1 MKIKLYILLLLLSV
15 SVFAQQ
21 KQVKTSIDTTRNK
34 IGAQFNLTIKTEV
47 DTAAVVVFP
56 KGNHFGGL
64 EVIRSYVVDTVKKEG
79 RYELIKKYGL
89 TQYDSGKYGIPPLKV
104 LINKKPFLTDSILVE
119 VSNVTVDTLKQKMY
133 DIKPI
138 ASAESDK
145 SWIWKSFLVLLALL
159 AIGAF

>member
-1 MKIKLYILLLLLSV
+1 MKIKLYILLLMFSM

-47 DTAAVVVFP
+47 DTSATVVFP
-56 KGNHFGGL
+56 KGNSFGGL
-64 EVIRSYVVDTVKKEG
+64 EVIRSYMVDTIKKDG

-89 TQYDSGKYGIPPLKV
+89 TQFDSGKYGIPPLKV
-104 LINKKPFLTDSILVE
+104 LINKKAFLTDPILVE
-119 VSNVTVDTLKQKMY
+119 VSNVAVDTLKQKMY

-138 ASAESDK
+138 ASVSSNT
-145 SWIWKSFLVLLALL
+145 SWIVKCLAVLLGL
-159 AIGAF
+159 